1 MAANFGPDNT
11 MASLAKVIR
20 GTRKAA
26 GLTQLELA
34 ELAEVG
40 KSAVFDIEKGKANVQ
55 FSTLLK
61 VLRVLHIEPNFKS
74 PVALEPVATN
84 AGRKGRK

>member
-1 MAANFGPDNT
+1 MAAKFNPNDT
-11 MASLAKVIR
+11 MASLAKVVR

-26 GLTQLELA
+26 ALTQLELA

-61 VLRVLHIEPNFKS
+61 VLRVLHIELNFKP
-74 PVALEPVATN
+74 PVTIGAD
-84 AGRKGRK
+84 RKGGA